1 MKVYQ
6 IVSKFLDSNT
16 YVIENENKT
25 FIVDCGANLNEV
37 EKVVGNKKIDAIFL
51 THGHYDHSSYALQY
65 AEKCKCKIYAS
76 EEVKDT
82 LQDCKKNYGEN
93 FSINNFENFVFID
106 RDKVIDFDN
115 IEVKCF
121 KTKGHSKCSC
131 CFLIDGQLFAGDVLF
146 YQGIGRTDLEG
157 GDKKEMLETLKKLE
171 NVDFKMV
178 YSGHDKSSDRETQM
192 KNIKVFIRFLSR

>member
-16 YVIENENKT
+16 FVVENQNKT
-25 FIVDCGANLNEV
+25 FIVDCGATLNEV

-65 AEKCKCKIYAS
+65 AEKFKCKIYAS
-76 EEVKDT
+76 EEIKDT
-82 LQDCKKNYGEN
+82 LKDCKKNYGEN

-115 IEVKCF
+115 LEVKCF
-121 KTKGHSKCSC
+121 KAKGHSKCSC

-157 GDKKEMLETLKKLE
+157 GDKKEMLETLKKLG
-171 NVDFKMV
+171 NVDFDMV
-178 YSGHDKSSDRETQM
+178 YSGHDKCSDRETQM